1 MAKVAMTAEIALR
14 IISANVLVTE
24 AGVPYK
30 GIEISNVSY
39 NDADGKPFEWEDG
52 SPYAIVN
59 FKATN
64 QHMLDRAVEQY
75 QDEEFEDAVNNNLSM
90 RMSVE
95 DAQKLGKG
103 ITGQL
108 ICHNVTLN
116 ADTEEETTALLPRKF
131 VPAVAIEAG
140 KIDFA
145 KLLAKKA
152 EGKEAV
158 ANNA

>member
-39 NDADGKPFEWEDG
+39 NDAEGNPFTWEDD

-64 QHMLDRAVEQY
+64 QHMLNRAVEQY
-75 QDEEFEDAVNNNLSM
+75 TEEEYDDAVNNNLSM
-90 RMSVE
+90 RMSIE

-116 ADTEEETTALLPRKF
+116 EGTDEESVALLPRKF
-131 VPAVAIEAG
+131 VPAVAVEAS
-140 KIDFA
+140 KINFA
-145 KLLAKKA
+145 QLLAKKA
-152 EGKEAV
+152 EAKAEV
-158 ANNA
+158 ANQA